1 MLTGTSHPHVPP
13 RPKSR
18 TVPACFSRSLRLSPL
33 CSDLSVGLPSRLQ
46 QFSPV
51 QPSFKP
57 LPTVS
62 AASSSPVQ
70 PSFKPLPTVSAASK
84 SSRLQPG
91 MDI

>member
-18 TVPACFSRSLRLSPL
+18 TVPAVPAYS
-33 CSDLSVGLPSRLQ
+33 GLFQP

-70 PSFKPLPTVSAASK
+70 PSFKPLPTVSAAS
-84 SSRLQPG
+84 RVQLPPTG